1 MRFKLPLGSE
11 KTPSLHQSQKAC
23 VSPHDPESTPVSM
36 AEHQSLHQPQNT
48 SFHTD
53 NRAVLS
59 PCKIQNITSASVTRT
74 MVPTPVAEHPSHRTP
89 ISTTSTG
96 HPCLHLSQNAH
107 LHNKHRAPLPPPVT
121 ERPSPQQAQG
131 TLASN
136 CHRMPISTTS
146 TGHPCLHLSQNAHL
160 HNKHREP
167 LSPPVIEHPSPQ
179 QAQSTLVSTPTTEYM
194 FCHIKERTPVLRHQS
209 ESTTAATPRES
220 PSVPRTPQLPHQ
232 CY

>member
-36 AEHQSLHQPQNT
+36 AEHRSLHQPQNT

-74 MVPTPVAEHPSHRTP
+74 MVPTPVAEHPSLPACHRT
-89 ISTTSTG
+89 
-96 HPCLHLSQNAH
+96 
-107 LHNKHRAPLPPPVT
+107 
-121 ERPSPQQAQG
+121 
-131 TLASN
+131 
-136 CHRMPISTTS
+136 PISTTS

-194 FCHIKERTPVLRHQS
+194 FCHIKERTSVLRHQS